1 MKKSEEWGE
10 QTKSGSFGRTTEGE
24 KGLQRRA
31 LSPRYRIL
39 LKGVR
44 LLSLLLALYL
54 FLLAISMMGSSFKSM
69 GSGTSEQLIS
79 LVTNP
84 LAGLFIGIL
93 ATSIVQSSSCT
104 TSIVVVAVGCGQIP
118 LHLAIPIIIG
128 ANIGTSVT
136 ATLVSLAHIS
146 RRREFRMAF
155 SGATVHDLFNVMAAM
170 VFLPLEVITRW
181 IFGVGFLEHVSLFF
195 ADKCTG
201 KGGVT
206 FLSPTKVITRPII
219 EQCFSIFDISWL
231 WTIVSLILLFVALKI
246 ITSSIKSLM
255 ENRVQKVIDR
265 FFFRTATISFIFGL
279 VITAII
285 QSSSVTTSLAIPF
298 VGSGIIT
305 LEQIF
310 PFTLGANI
318 GTTVT
323 ALLSSLVTESPDAVA
338 VAFSHL
344 AFNVSAVILF
354 YPFRKIPISAARG
367 LGYIVMRRRHVAII
381 IIIIFFFL
389 LPLLVILLTRLFR

>member
-1 MKKSEEWGE
+1 MKNGL
-10 QTKSGSFGRTTEGE
+10 SGNRNGGA
-24 KGLQRRA
+24 KGLGRDR
-31 LSPRYRIL
+31 LSPRSRML
-39 LKGVR
+39 VKSVR
-44 LLSLLLALYL
+44 LLSLLIALYL
-54 FLLAISMMGSSFKSM
+54 FFLAITMMGHSFKSM
-69 GSGTSEQLIS
+69 GGGTSERLIS

-104 TSIVVVAVGCGQIP
+104 TSIAVIAVGCGQIP

-146 RRREFRMAF
+146 RRKEFERAF
-155 SGATVHDLFNVMAAM
+155 SGATVHDLFNVMAAA
-170 VFLPLEVITRW
+170 VFFPLEVITRW
-181 IFGVGFLEHVSLFF
+181 VFGTGYLEYVSLFL

-206 FLSPTKVITRPII
+206 ILSPTKVITEPVVNWS
-219 EQCFSIFDISWL
+219 FSISDTSWL
-231 WTIVSLILLFVALKI
+231 WVIVSLILLFVALKI
-246 ITSSIKSLM
+246 LTSSIKSMM
-255 ENRVQKVIDR
+255 ETKVQKVIDKY
-265 FFFRTATISFIFGL
+265 FFRSALVSFIFGL

-298 VGSGIIT
+298 VGSGMIS

-323 ALLSSLVTESPDAVA
+323 ALLSSLVTESTAAVA
-338 VAFSHL
+338 LAFSHL
-344 AFNVSAVILF
+344 TFNVSAVILF
-354 YPFRKIPISAARG
+354 YPFRKIPISTARI
-367 LGYIVMRRRHVAII
+367 LGKIVMKRRHIAII
-381 IIIIFFFL
+381 MIIIFFFL
-389 LPLLVILLTRLFR
+389 IPLAAVLLTQLFK

>member
-1 MKKSEEWGE
+1 MSEVRCQKMRKGLFV
-10 QTKSGSFGRTTEGE
+10 TKNGKE
-24 KGLQRRA
+24 KGLSRGE
-31 LSPRYRIL
+31 LSLRNRIL
-39 LKGVR
+39 LQSTR

-54 FLLAISMMGSSFKSM
+54 FFLAIAMMGTSFKSM
-69 GSGTSEQLIS
+69 GSGTSERLIS

-104 TSIVVVAVGCGQIP
+104 TSIAVVAVASGQIP

-146 RRREFRMAF
+146 RRREFRRAF

-170 VFLPLEVITRW
+170 VFLPLEVFTRW
-181 IFGVGFLEHVSLFF
+181 IFGVGYLERVSLFL
-195 ADKCTG
+195 ADKSTG
-201 KGGVT
+201 TGGVT
-206 FLSPTKVITRPII
+206 FLSPMKVITKPIVNWS
-219 EQCFSIFDISWL
+219 FSITNTSWL
-231 WTIVSLILLFVALKI
+231 WVLVSLVLLFVALKI
-246 ITSSIKSLM
+246 LTSSIKSLL
-255 ENRVQKVIDR
+255 ETKVQKVVDKY
-265 FFFRTATISFIFGL
+265 FFRTAAISFIFGL

-298 VGSGIIT
+298 VGSGMIS

-323 ALLSSLVTESPDAVA
+323 ALLSSLVTESTDAVA
-338 VAFSHL
+338 LAFSHL
-344 AFNVSAVILF
+344 TFNVSAVVLF
-354 YPFRKIPISAARG
+354 YPFRKIPISTARR
-367 LGYIVMRRRHVAII
+367 LGEIVMKRRHVAII

-389 LPLLVILLTRLFR
+389 LPLSVVFMTQLFN

>member
-1 MKKSEEWGE
+1 MKNGIFE
-10 QTKSGSFGRTTEGE
+10 RTTDGT
-24 KGLQRRA
+24 KGLSRGE
-31 LSPRYRIL
+31 LSLRFRIL
-39 LKGVR
+39 LKSTR
-44 LLSLLLALYL
+44 LFSLLLALYL
-54 FLLAISMMGSSFKSM
+54 FFLAITMMGTSFKSM
-69 GSGTSEQLIS
+69 GSGTSERLIS

-104 TSIVVVAVGCGQIP
+104 TSIAVVAVASGQIP

-136 ATLVSLAHIS
+136 ATLVSLAHVS
-146 RRREFRMAF
+146 RRREFRRAF
-155 SGATVHDLFNVMAAM
+155 AGATVHDLFNVMAAM
-170 VFLPLEVITRW
+170 VFFPLEVITRS
-181 IFGVGFLEHVSLFF
+181 IFGVGYLERISLFL
-195 ADKCTG
+195 AGKSTG

-206 FLSPTKVITRPII
+206 FLSPIKVITNPIVDW
-219 EQCFSIFDISWL
+219 CFSISDTSWI
-231 WTIVSLILLFVALKI
+231 WIIVSLILLFLALKI
-246 ITSSIKSLM
+246 LTSSIKSLM
-255 ENRVQKVIDR
+255 ETKVQKVVDKY
-265 FFFRTATISFIFGL
+265 FFRTAAISFIFGL

-298 VGSGIIT
+298 VGSGMIT

-323 ALLSSLVTESPDAVA
+323 ALLSSLVTESTDAVA
-338 VAFSHL
+338 LAFSHL

-354 YPFRKIPISAARG
+354 YPFRKIPISTAKR
-367 LGYIVMRRRHVAII
+367 LGRIVMKRRHVAII
-381 IIIIFFFL
+381 IIIVFFFL
-389 LPLLVILLTRLFR
+389 IPLTVVLLTQLFN

>member
-1 MKKSEEWGE
+1 MSEVRCQKMRKGLFV
-10 QTKSGSFGRTTEGE
+10 TKNGKE
-24 KGLQRRA
+24 KGLSRGE
-31 LSPRYRIL
+31 LSLRNRIL
-39 LKGVR
+39 LQSTR

-54 FLLAISMMGSSFKSM
+54 FFLAIAMMGTSFKSM
-69 GSGTSEQLIS
+69 GSGTSERLIS

-104 TSIVVVAVGCGQIP
+104 TSIVVVAVASGQIP

-146 RRREFRMAF
+146 RRREFRRAF

-170 VFLPLEVITRW
+170 VFLPLEVFTRW
-181 IFGVGFLEHVSLFF
+181 IFGVGYLERVSLFL
-195 ADKCTG
+195 ADKSTG
-201 KGGVT
+201 TGGVT
-206 FLSPTKVITRPII
+206 FLSPMKVITKPIVNWS
-219 EQCFSIFDISWL
+219 FSITNTSWL
-231 WTIVSLILLFVALKI
+231 WVLVSLVLLFVALKI
-246 ITSSIKSLM
+246 LTSSIKSLL
-255 ENRVQKVIDR
+255 ETKVQKVVDKY
-265 FFFRTATISFIFGL
+265 FFRTAAISFIFGL

-298 VGSGIIT
+298 VGSGMIS

-323 ALLSSLVTESPDAVA
+323 ALLSSLVTESTDAVA
-338 VAFSHL
+338 LAFSHL
-344 AFNVSAVILF
+344 TFNVSAVVLF
-354 YPFRKIPISAARG
+354 YPFRKIPISTARR
-367 LGYIVMRRRHVAII
+367 LGEIVMKRRHVAII

-389 LPLLVILLTRLFR
+389 LPLSVVFMTQLFN

>member
-1 MKKSEEWGE
+1 MRKGLFV
-10 QTKSGSFGRTTEGE
+10 TKNGKE
-24 KGLQRRA
+24 KGLSRGE
-31 LSPRYRIL
+31 LSLRNRIL
-39 LKGVR
+39 LQSTR

-54 FLLAISMMGSSFKSM
+54 FFLAIAMMGTSFKSM
-69 GSGTSEQLIS
+69 GSGTSERLIS

-104 TSIVVVAVGCGQIP
+104 TSIAVVAVASGQIP

-146 RRREFRMAF
+146 RRREFRRAF

-170 VFLPLEVITRW
+170 VFLPLEVFTRW
-181 IFGVGFLEHVSLFF
+181 IFGVGYLERVSLFL
-195 ADKCTG
+195 ADKSTG
-201 KGGVT
+201 TGGVT
-206 FLSPTKVITRPII
+206 FLSPMKVITKPIVNWS
-219 EQCFSIFDISWL
+219 FSITNTSWL
-231 WTIVSLILLFVALKI
+231 WVLVSLVLLFVALKI
-246 ITSSIKSLM
+246 LTSSIKSLL
-255 ENRVQKVIDR
+255 ETKVQKVVDKY
-265 FFFRTATISFIFGL
+265 FFRTAAISFIFGL

-298 VGSGIIT
+298 VGSGMIS

-323 ALLSSLVTESPDAVA
+323 ALLSSLVTESTDAVA
-338 VAFSHL
+338 LAFSHL
-344 AFNVSAVILF
+344 TFNVSAVVLF
-354 YPFRKIPISAARG
+354 YPFRKIPISTARR
-367 LGYIVMRRRHVAII
+367 LGEIVMKRRHVAII

-389 LPLLVILLTRLFR
+389 LPLSVVFMTQLFN